1 MINRFEP
8 LWQALR
14 QWRAAHPSGPL
25 HVFFKAAQGDFA
37 ALPLV
42 FRNGEPRVQMETAVP
57 QAVSLPEPAKTEF
70 MRRYQADRLFSL
82 AAACKHYFGP
92 LHRPGRNSTYDPAHE
107 LQLSLDEIGG
117 AFPAVREQ
125 FPYGTHVRLEKLAER
140 YTVHSVETAVSVV
153 PTVEDKETPYQV
165 PAQLY
170 PLNQILYGPPGT
182 GKTYQ
187 TVNYAVGIVE
197 GKPVADIQAEGRP
210 AVQRRYE
217 QYREQEQ
224 IEFITFHQ
232 SYSYEEFVQGLRP
245 DTHRHTDGLQ
255 FRLVDGVFKRIA
267 DRARANYENY
277 RRAIHRPT
285 LPFEALLDQML
296 TAGMNRETEEVE
308 ILLQNPGGQF
318 KSLIVYEASDTVL
331 KYKRR
336 TNRDAVRDE
345 ERTLLIHKMRERFY
359 GRDIREAIN
368 RPYYEAVVQALRK
381 FEKGLKHAASEN
393 RLKHYVL
400 VVDEINRANI
410 SRVLGELITLL
421 EDDKRLGAENQ
432 LVVTLPSGEAF
443 AVPPNLYVIGTMN
456 TADKSVALLDVALR
470 RRFAFVPVFPDYSLI
485 PDFAS
490 ILQALNAQIR
500 DRRGVDFL
508 IGHSYFIGKTLA
520 DLPDIFNRKIIP
532 LLYEYFDNH
541 TAQVREVLQ

>member
-1 MINRFEP
+1 
-8 LWQALR
+8 
-14 QWRAAHPSGPL
+14 
-25 HVFFKAAQGDFA
+25 
-37 ALPLV
+37 
-42 FRNGEPRVQMETAVP
+42 
-57 QAVSLPEPAKTEF
+57 
-70 MRRYQADRLFSL
+70 
-82 AAACKHYFGP
+82 
-92 LHRPGRNSTYDPAHE
+92 
-107 LQLSLDEIGG
+107 
-117 AFPAVREQ
+117 
-125 FPYGTHVRLEKLAER
+125 
-140 YTVHSVETAVSVV
+140 
-153 PTVEDKETPYQV
+153 
-165 PAQLY
+165 
-170 PLNQILYGPPGT
+170 
-182 GKTYQ
+182 
-187 TVNYAVGIVE
+187 
-197 GKPVADIQAEGRP
+197 
-210 AVQRRYE
+210 
-217 QYREQEQ
+217 
-224 IEFITFHQ
+224 
-232 SYSYEEFVQGLRP
+232 
-245 DTHRHTDGLQ
+245 
-255 FRLVDGVFKRIA
+255 
-267 DRARANYENY
+267 
-277 RRAIHRPT
+277 
-285 LPFEALLDQML
+285 ML

-308 ILLQNPGGQF
+308 IPLQNPGGQF

-345 ERTLLIHKMRERFY
+345 ERMLLIHKLRERFY

-443 AVPPNLYVIGTMN
+443 AVPLNLYVIGTMN

-485 PDFAS
+485 PDFAP
-490 ILQALNAQIR
+490 ILQALNAQIH

-541 TAQVREVLQ
+541 TAQVREVLQQCGLKITEENYQLIVNG